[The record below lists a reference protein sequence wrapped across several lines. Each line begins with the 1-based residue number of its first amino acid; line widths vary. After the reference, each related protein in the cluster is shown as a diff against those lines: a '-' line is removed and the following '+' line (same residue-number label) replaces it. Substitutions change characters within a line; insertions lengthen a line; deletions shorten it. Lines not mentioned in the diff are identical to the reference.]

1 MDVESLGVSASVVR
15 VKAPERDSRGSQQ
28 LSTGRLWLVAAGL
41 AAGNAVAIGGFGW
54 RMDWRAVGIAAGAVA
69 LLVALGFAYRT
80 RDPRLARLG
89 QAMALAIAFTVLPQ
103 LTTYSLGTLRLPLR
117 SDILTAADH
126 ALGFDWTRW
135 VAWVR
140 AHPIRSSVLRLVYP
154 WHIAAGWVTVGALA
168 IRGPGLAERFLRAFL
183 LAFGVA
189 ALCLVLWPA
198 LTNTPGA
205 ASNAIRLALRDGTF
219 TAFDYE
225 AIQGLISFPSMHVA
239 TAVLVAR
246 AWWTSPRLR
255 WPTAIFAALIVLGA
269 PSEGGHYLVDVIA
282 GGIVADWSWRVTA

>member
-1 MDVESLGVSASVVR
+1 MTRSLSVSDRPLRERHRSVTP
-15 VKAPERDSRGSQQ
+15 AA
-28 LSTGRLWLVAAGL
+28 RLWLTALALAGGNVL
-41 AAGNAVAIGGFGW
+41 AIHALGW
-54 RMDWRAVGIAAGAVA
+54 RMDWRAVAIAAFAVA
-69 LLVALGFAYRT
+69 LLVAIGAAYRT

-89 QAMALAIAFTVLPQ
+89 QAMALAVAFTVLPQ
-103 LTTYSLGTLRLPLR
+103 LTTYSLAALHFPLR
-117 SDILTAADH
+117 SDALTAADR
-126 ALGFDWTRW
+126 ALGFDWPAW

-140 AHPIRSSVLRLVYP
+140 AHPIRSSVLHAVYP

-168 IRGPGLAERFLRAFL
+168 VRGPGLAERFLRAFL

-198 LTNTPGA
+198 LTNTPHA
-205 ASNAIRLALRDGTF
+205 ASNVVRLALRDGTF
-219 TAFDYE
+219 TRFDYD
-225 AIQGLISFPSMHVA
+225 AVQGLIAFPSMHVA

-255 WPTAIFAALIVLGA
+255 WPTAIFAALVMLGA

-282 GGIVADWSWRVTA
+282 GGVVADWSWRVTA